1 MARRRNTT
9 RYLPRATSLLVMP
22 ITGRSEFSAALNQV
36 ANERGLD
43 PIEVLDTI
51 KAAILA
57 AYRRDYNLEEGEEVD
72 VSLDPESGEVKL
84 LKEGKDVTPA
94 GFGRIAAQ
102 TAKQVLLQRIREAE
116 KDAILLDFSQKVGL
130 VVSGMIQRQQGPAFI
145 VDIGR
150 AEAVLPPREQSRNEE
165 YRLNQRLKFYIV
177 EIRERDKRSEIIVS
191 RAHPELVTGLFK
203 QEVPEINAGSVE
215 IKAVAREA
223 GFRTKIAVTSNQ
235 MGVDPVGSC
244 VGQKGNRIQTVIN
257 ELNGEKIDV
266 IPYNEDTAKFI
277 TQALQPAK
285 DVRVVLDARKAPE
298 PGEEPREAD
307 ANAKTALVIVPE
319 AELSLAIGKQGQN
332 VRLAAKL
339 TGYHID
345 ILSSEQYE
353 AQKAGNPF
361 ETPLKSTTEA
371 AVIGE
376 EKKLADLRDLEQPK
390 KKTKKGKKEAV
401 AKEAPQEIKAE
412 ETEEPLAAADAQED
426 TAADTKEA

>member
-1 MARRRNTT
+1 MGFHERPTFFEI
-9 RYLPRATSLLVMP
+9 MP

-72 VSLDPESGEVKL
+72 VSLDGESGEVKL

-116 KDAILLDFSQKVGL
+116 KGAILLDFSQKIGT

-150 AEAVLPPREQSRNEE
+150 AEAVLPPREQARNEE

-191 RAHPELVTGLFK
+191 RAHPELVMGLFK

-277 TQALQPAK
+277 AQALQPAK
-285 DVRVVLDARKAPE
+285 EVKVVLDARKQLE
-298 PGEEPREAD
+298 PGEEPRSEPD
-307 ANAKTALVIVPE
+307 PNEKTALVIVPE
-319 AELSLAIGKQGQN
+319 SDLSLAIGKQGQN

-339 TGYHID
+339 TGYHLD
-345 ILSSEQYE
+345 IVGLEQYE
-353 AQKAGNPF
+353 AQKAGK
-361 ETPLKSTTEA
+361 PLEVPAEATVAVTSEEIATEEA
-371 AVIGE
+371 PATE
-376 EKKLADLRDLEQPK
+376 EKPK
-390 KKTKKGKKEAV
+390 KKPKKAVKAKAKVKKSEEA
-401 AKEAPQEIKAE
+401 AKAE
-412 ETEEPLAAADAQED
+412 QDDASED
-426 TAADTKEA
+426 SADTKEA

>member
-1 MARRRNTT
+1 MA
-9 RYLPRATSLLVMP
+9 

-43 PIEVLDTI
+43 PVEVIDTI
-51 KAAILA
+51 KAAISA
-57 AYRRDYNLEEGEEVD
+57 AYRRDYNLEEGEEVAIT
-72 VSLDPESGEVKL
+72 LDAESGEVKL
-84 LKEGKDVTPA
+84 VKEGKDVTPA

-116 KDAILLDFSQKVGL
+116 KGAILLDFSQKIGT

-150 AEAVLPPREQSRNEE
+150 AEAVLPPREQARNEE

-191 RAHPELVTGLFK
+191 RAHPALIEGLFR

-215 IKAVAREA
+215 IKGVAREA
-223 GFRTKIAVTSNQ
+223 GFRTKIAVASHQ
-235 MGVDPVGSC
+235 IGVDPVGSC

-266 IPYNEDTAKFI
+266 IAHNDDPAKFI
-277 TQALQPAK
+277 AAALQPAK
-285 DVRVVLDARKAPE
+285 DIRVELRTRPALEVSEEIEKA
-298 PGEEPREAD
+298 
-307 ANAKTALVIVPE
+307 ALVLVPE

-345 ILSSEQYE
+345 IMSNEQHTAE
-353 AQKAGNPF
+353 KEGLVGKVA
-361 ETPLKSTTEA
+361 EEA
-371 AVIGE
+371 AQEATPE
-376 EKKLADLRDLEQPK
+376 EPK
-390 KKTKKGKKEAV
+390 
-401 AKEAPQEIKAE
+401 
-412 ETEEPLAAADAQED
+412 ETEVAV
-426 TAADTKEA
+426 TKEAKSEKKPAKKKAAKKSAAKPKASKKKKEEAAEEQSAKASADKEKPRE

>member
-1 MARRRNTT
+1 MA
-9 RYLPRATSLLVMP
+9 

-43 PIEVLDTI
+43 PVEVLDTI

-72 VSLDPESGEVKL
+72 VTLEPESGEVKL
-84 LKEGKDVTPA
+84 MKDGKDVTPA

-116 KDAILLDFSQKVGL
+116 KGAILLDFSQKVST

-150 AEAVLPPREQSRNEE
+150 AEAVLPPREQARNEE

-177 EIRERDKRSEIIVS
+177 EIRDRDKRSEIIVS
-191 RAHPELVTGLFK
+191 RAHPELVTGLFR

-215 IKAVAREA
+215 IKGVAREA
-223 GFRTKIAVTSNQ
+223 GFRTKIAVFSHQ
-235 MGVDPVGSC
+235 AGVDPVGSC

-266 IPYNEDTAKFI
+266 IPFNDDPAKFI
-277 TQALQPAK
+277 AQALQPAK
-285 DVRVVLDARKAPE
+285 DVRVMIQE
-298 PGEEPREAD
+298 PKPKEGEEGVLE
-307 ANAKTALVIVPE
+307 KSALVLVPD
-319 AELSLAIGKQGQN
+319 ADLSLAIGKQGQN

-339 TGYHID
+339 TGYHLD
-345 ILSSEQYE
+345 IMGNEQYQQEQLKPKEETVAVEVVPEAPAEEAVKEAGTAE
-353 AQKAGNPF
+353 AQEEAGVKEKKTTKKKAAPTSRKASLGASKK
-361 ETPLKSTTEA
+361 TTKKST
-371 AVIGE
+371 
-376 EKKLADLRDLEQPK
+376 K
-390 KKTKKGKKEAV
+390 KKE
-401 AKEAPQEIKAE
+401 E
-412 ETEEPLAAADAQED
+412 ETEPEADVAESSEV
-426 TAADTKEA
+426 AGETKPSESS